1 MIMSRKIIYGY
12 GISQEQRK
20 INNKIYNEL
29 YPLFKYAKNNDYSN
43 EDLSK
48 YVIFSDL
55 GYGYAN
61 HSYRIHSNP
70 YNLSD
75 DEIALVLDG
84 GNLCFGYRRNGD
96 VFTIYID

>member
-1 MIMSRKIIYGY
+1 MSRKIIYGC
-12 GISQEQRK
+12 GITQDQRE
-20 INNKIYNEL
+20 INNKIYKEL
-29 YPLFKYAKNNDYSN
+29 YHLFKYVKNNNYSN

-48 YVIFSDL
+48 YVVFSDL
-55 GYGYAN
+55 GFGYAN

-70 YNLSD
+70 YSLSD

>member
-1 MIMSRKIIYGY
+1 MSRKIIYGY
-12 GISQEQRK
+12 GISQEQRE

-29 YPLFKYAKNNDYSN
+29 YPMFKYAKNNNYSN
-43 EDLSK
+43 EDLNK
-48 YVIFSDL
+48 YVVFSGL

-84 GNLCFGYRRNGD
+84 GNLCFGYRRSGD

>member
-1 MIMSRKIIYGY
+1 MSREIIYGC
-12 GISQEQRK
+12 GISQEQRE

-29 YPLFKYAKNNDYSN
+29 YPMFKYAKNNGYSN

-48 YVIFSDL
+48 YVVFSDL

-61 HSYRIHSNP
+61 HRYRVHSNP

-96 VFTIYID
+96 IFTIYTD

>member
-1 MIMSRKIIYGY
+1 MSREIIYGC
-12 GISQEQRK
+12 GISQEQRE

-29 YPLFKYAKNNDYSN
+29 YPMFKYAKNNDYSN

-55 GYGYAN
+55 GFGYAN
-61 HSYRIHSNP
+61 HRYRVHSNP

-75 DEIALVLDG
+75 DEIALVLDR
-84 GNLCFGYRRNGD
+84 GNLCFGYMRNGD

>member
-1 MIMSRKIIYGY
+1 MSRKIIYGY
-12 GISQEQRK
+12 GISQEQRE

-29 YPLFKYAKNNDYSN
+29 YPLFKYAKNNNYSN

-48 YVIFSDL
+48 YVVFSGL

-96 VFTIYID
+96 VFTIHTD

>member
-1 MIMSRKIIYGY
+1 MSRKIIYGC
-12 GISQEQRK
+12 GISQEQRE

-29 YPLFKYAKNNDYSN
+29 YPVFKYVKNNDYSN

-48 YVIFSDL
+48 YVVFSDL
-55 GYGYAN
+55 GFGYAN
-61 HSYRIHSNP
+61 HRYRVHSNP

-75 DEIALVLDG
+75 DEIALVLDR
-84 GNLCFGYRRNGD
+84 GNLCFGYRKNGD

>member
-1 MIMSRKIIYGY
+1 MSRKIIYGY
-12 GISQEQRK
+12 GISQEQRE
-20 INNKIYNEL
+20 INNEIYNEL

-84 GNLCFGYRRNGD
+84 GNLCFGYRRIGD
-96 VFTIYID
+96 IFTIYTD

>member
-1 MIMSRKIIYGY
+1 MSRKIIYGY
-12 GISQEQRK
+12 GISQEQRE

-29 YPLFKYAKNNDYSN
+29 YPMFKYAKNNDYSN

-48 YVIFSDL
+48 YVVFSGL

-84 GNLCFGYRRNGD
+84 GNLCFGYRRSGD
-96 VFTIYID
+96 VFTIYTD

>member
-1 MIMSRKIIYGY
+1 MIMSRKIIYGC
-12 GISQEQRK
+12 GISQEQRE
-20 INNKIYNEL
+20 INNRIYNEL
-29 YPLFKYAKNNDYSN
+29 YPMFKYAKNNDYSN

-48 YVIFSDL
+48 YVVFSGL

-61 HSYRIHSNP
+61 HSYRVHSNP

-96 VFTIYID
+96 IFTIYID

>member
-1 MIMSRKIIYGY
+1 MSRKIIYGY
-12 GISQEQRK
+12 GISQEQRE

-29 YPLFKYAKNNDYSN
+29 YPMFKYAKNNDYSN

-61 HSYRIHSNP
+61 HSYRIYSNP

-96 VFTIYID
+96 IFTIYID

>member
-1 MIMSRKIIYGY
+1 MNRKIIYGY
-12 GISQEQRK
+12 GITQDQRE

-29 YPLFKYAKNNDYSN
+29 YPMFKYAKNNDYSN

-48 YVIFSDL
+48 YVVFSDL

-61 HSYRIHSNP
+61 HSYRVHSNP
-70 YNLSD
+70 YNLSAD
-75 DEIALVLDG
+75 GIALVLDG

-96 VFTIYID
+96 IFTIYID

>member
-1 MIMSRKIIYGY
+1 MIMSRKIIYGC
-12 GISQEQRK
+12 GISQEQRE

-29 YPLFKYAKNNDYSN
+29 YPMFKYAKNNNYSN

-61 HSYRIHSNP
+61 HIYRIHSNP

-84 GNLCFGYRRNGD
+84 GNLCFGYRRSGD
-96 VFTIYID
+96 VFTIYTD

>member
-1 MIMSRKIIYGY
+1 MSRKIIYGY
-12 GISQEQRK
+12 GISQEQRE

-29 YPLFKYAKNNDYSN
+29 YPMFKYAKNNDYSN

-48 YVIFSDL
+48 YVVFSDL

-61 HSYRIHSNP
+61 HSYSIHSNP

-96 VFTIYID
+96 IFTIYID

>member
-1 MIMSRKIIYGY
+1 MSRKIIYGY
-12 GISQEQRK
+12 GISQEQRE

-29 YPLFKYAKNNDYSN
+29 YPMFKYAKNNDYSN
-43 EDLSK
+43 DDLSK
-48 YVIFSDL
+48 YVVFSGL

-70 YNLSD
+70 YNFSD

-96 VFTIYID
+96 IFTIYID

>member
-1 MIMSRKIIYGY
+1 MSREIIYGC
-12 GISQEQRK
+12 GITQEQRE

-29 YPLFKYAKNNDYSN
+29 YPMFKYAKNNDYSN

-48 YVIFSDL
+48 YVVFFDL

-70 YNLSD
+70 FNFSD

>member
-1 MIMSRKIIYGY
+1 MSRKIIYGY
-12 GISQEQRK
+12 GISQEQRE

-43 EDLSK
+43 EDLYK
-48 YVIFSDL
+48 YVVFSGL

-96 VFTIYID
+96 IFTIYID

>member
-1 MIMSRKIIYGY
+1 MSRKIIYGF
-12 GISQEQRK
+12 GISQEQRE

-29 YPLFKYAKNNDYSN
+29 YPMFKYAKNNDYSN

-55 GYGYAN
+55 GYDYAN
-61 HSYRIHSNP
+61 HSYRVHSNP

-75 DEIALVLDG
+75 DEIALVLDR

-96 VFTIYID
+96 MFTIYID

>member
-1 MIMSRKIIYGY
+1 MSREIIYGC
-12 GISQEQRK
+12 GITQEQRE

-29 YPLFKYAKNNDYSN
+29 YPMFKYAKNNDYSN

-48 YVIFSDL
+48 YVVFSNL

-61 HSYRIHSNP
+61 HSYRVHNNP
-70 YNLSD
+70 HNLSD

>member
-1 MIMSRKIIYGY
+1 MSRKIIYGC
-12 GISQEQRK
+12 GISQEQRE
-20 INNKIYNEL
+20 INNKIYKEL
-29 YPLFKYAKNNDYSN
+29 YPMFKYAKNNDYSN
-43 EDLSK
+43 EDLSE
-48 YVIFSDL
+48 YVVFSDL

-84 GNLCFGYRRNGD
+84 GNLCFVYRRNGD
-96 VFTIYID
+96 IFTIYID

>member
-1 MIMSRKIIYGY
+1 MSRKIIYGY
-12 GISQEQRK
+12 GISQEQRE
-20 INNKIYNEL
+20 INNKIYEEL
-29 YPLFKYAKNNDYSN
+29 YPMFKYAKNNDYSN

-55 GYGYAN
+55 GYGYVN

-96 VFTIYID
+96 IFTIYID

>member
-1 MIMSRKIIYGY
+1 MSREIIYGC
-12 GISQEQRK
+12 GISQEQSE
-20 INNKIYNEL
+20 INDKIYQEL
-29 YPLFKYAKNNDYSN
+29 KPMFKSVGNYNKEDSN
-43 EDLSK
+43 K
-48 YVIFSDL
+48 YILYSDL
-55 GYGYAN
+55 GFGYAN

-75 DEIALVLDG
+75 DEIALVLDR

>member
-1 MIMSRKIIYGY
+1 MSRKIIYGY
-12 GISQEQRK
+12 GITQEQRE

-48 YVIFSDL
+48 YVVFSGL

-96 VFTIYID
+96 IFTIYID

>member
-1 MIMSRKIIYGY
+1 MSREIIYGC
-12 GISQEQRK
+12 GITQDQKE
-20 INNKIYNEL
+20 INNKIYQEL
-29 YPLFKYAKNNDYSN
+29 QPLFKSVSN
-43 EDLSK
+43 YNKEDSNK
-48 YVIFSDL
+48 YVLYSDL
-55 GYGYAN
+55 GFGYAN

>member
-1 MIMSRKIIYGY
+1 MNREIIYGC
-12 GISQEQRK
+12 GISQEQRE

-29 YPLFKYAKNNDYSN
+29 YPMFKYAKNNDYSN

-48 YVIFSDL
+48 YVVFSDL

-61 HSYRIHSNP
+61 HSYRVHSNP

-96 VFTIYID
+96 VFTIYTD

>member
-1 MIMSRKIIYGY
+1 MSREIIYGC
-12 GISQEQRK
+12 GISQEQRE

-29 YPLFKYAKNNDYSN
+29 YPMFKYAKNNDYSN
-43 EDLSK
+43 DDLSK

-61 HSYRIHSNP
+61 HSYHIHRNP

-75 DEIALVLDG
+75 DEIALVLDR

-96 VFTIYID
+96 IFTIYID

>member
-1 MIMSRKIIYGY
+1 MSRKIIYGY
-12 GISQEQRK
+12 EISQEQRE

-29 YPLFKYAKNNDYSN
+29 YPMFKYVKNNNYSN

-48 YVIFSDL
+48 YVVFSGL

-75 DEIALVLDG
+75 DEIALVLDR

>member
-1 MIMSRKIIYGY
+1 MSRKIIYGY
-12 GISQEQRK
+12 GISQEQRE

-48 YVIFSDL
+48 YVVFSGL

-84 GNLCFGYRRNGD
+84 GNLYFGYRRIGD
-96 VFTIYID
+96 VFTIYTD

>member
-1 MIMSRKIIYGY
+1 MSRKIIYGY
-12 GISQEQRK
+12 GISQEQRE

-29 YPLFKYAKNNDYSN
+29 YPMFKYAKNNDYSN

-48 YVIFSDL
+48 YVVFSGL

-75 DEIALVLDG
+75 DEIALVLDR

>member
-1 MIMSRKIIYGY
+1 MSRAIIYGC
-12 GISQEQRK
+12 GISQEQRE
-20 INNKIYNEL
+20 INNKVYNEL
-29 YPLFKYAKNNDYSN
+29 YPMFKYAKNNDCSN

-48 YVIFSDL
+48 YVVFSDL

-70 YNLSD
+70 YNLAD
-75 DEIALVLDG
+75 DEIALVLG
-84 GNLCFGYRRNGD
+84 SGNLCFGYRRNGD

>member
-1 MIMSRKIIYGY
+1 MSRKIIYGC
-12 GISQEQRK
+12 GISQEQRE

-29 YPLFKYAKNNDYSN
+29 YPMFKYAKNNDYSN

-48 YVIFSDL
+48 YVVFSGL

-61 HSYRIHSNP
+61 HSYRVHSNP
-70 YNLSD
+70 HNLSD

-96 VFTIYID
+96 VFTIYTD

>member
-1 MIMSRKIIYGY
+1 MSRKIIYGY
-12 GISQEQRK
+12 GISQEQRE

-48 YVIFSDL
+48 YVVFSDL
-55 GYGYAN
+55 GYSYAN
-61 HSYRIHSNP
+61 HSYRVHSNP

-84 GNLCFGYRRNGD
+84 GNLCFGYRRSGD